1 MNVKV
6 EGESSPHKRFRI
18 RRDVDGSEILA
29 SFDTLEE
36 AIAWRRRRRN
46 WAYVIL
52 DVWTIVWP
60 LKRAKA

>member
-6 EGESSPHKRFRI
+6 EGEPSQHKRFRV
-18 RRDVDGSEILA
+18 RRDVDGSETLA

-36 AIAWRRRRRN
+36 AIAWRRRFD

>member
-6 EGESSPHKRFRI
+6 EGEPSPHKRFRI

-36 AIAWRRRRRN
+36 AIAWPRRFD
-46 WAYVIL
+46 WGYVIL

-60 LKRAKA
+60 PKRAKT